1 MRIKT
6 YGIEYVVSFR
16 RGTDT
21 QVTEIIEATGDK
33 EVKNLFYDTFK
44 GRTHNENE
52 KAPFVKVII
61 QCVDRVKKETKV
73 VMKNRIYNLSPR
85 NARIE
90 FQKAIKL
97 LNN

>member
-16 RGTDT
+16 RGLDT
-21 QVTEIIEATGDK
+21 QVTEIVDATGDK
-33 EVKNLFYDTFK
+33 EVKNLFYNTFK

-52 KAPFVKVII
+52 NAPFVKVII
-61 QCVDRVKKETKV
+61 QSVDRVKKEVKV

-85 NARIE
+85 NARIQFE
-90 FQKAIKL
+90 NAIRL
-97 LNN
+97 TQ